1 MPDAFEDWYVREY
14 PRVLAAVT
22 VHARDGD
29 LAEEVTAEAF
39 VRALER
45 WERVSG
51 MRSAGG
57 WVHRVAMNLLRRRK
71 RRRGLEAAL
80 LQRDRVDVPPASPEV
95 DPALWQA
102 VRALPRRMREAVA
115 LRYIADLTE
124 AEVAE
129 RMGIAPGT
137 VAATLHR
144 ARGRLAAGLDLATT
158 PEAHDG

>member
-1 MPDAFEDWYVREY
+1 M
-14 PRVLAAVT
+14 
-22 VHARDGD
+22 
-29 LAEEVTAEAF
+29 AEEVTAEAF

-45 WERVSG
+45 WERVSE
-51 MRSAGG
+51 MRSPGG
-57 WVHRVAMNLLRRRK
+57 WVHRVAMNLLRRRM
-71 RRRGLEAAL
+71 RRRRLEEVL
-80 LQRDRVDVPPASPEV
+80 LRGRVDVPPGSPVV

-102 VRALPRRMREAVA
+102 VRALPARMREAVS

-144 ARGRLAAGLDLATT
+144 ARGKLAAELELATT
-158 PEAHDG
+158 PEARDG